1 MLAILVLLTY
11 LFTRV
16 EKNSVEKTEVRSFN
30 TLEKISI
37 RTSLESYER
46 NEGEIIGPLK
56 YLKTSLDIEKVWQAP
71 ESCDTKIPNEF
82 EDPVTYDYKVLIVPR
97 TILHIPLAHIE
108 FRCGGTSYEVLW

>member
-30 TLEKISI
+30 TLENISI

-46 NEGEIIGPLK
+46 YEGEIIGPLK
-56 YLKTSLDIEKVWQAP
+56 YLKTSLDIEKVWQALK
-71 ESCDTKIPNEF
+71 ERILTQIQVQKLSGGFSQITGQGC
-82 EDPVTYDYKVLIVPR
+82 YKVE
-97 TILHIPLAHIE
+97 T
-108 FRCGGTSYEVLW
+108 